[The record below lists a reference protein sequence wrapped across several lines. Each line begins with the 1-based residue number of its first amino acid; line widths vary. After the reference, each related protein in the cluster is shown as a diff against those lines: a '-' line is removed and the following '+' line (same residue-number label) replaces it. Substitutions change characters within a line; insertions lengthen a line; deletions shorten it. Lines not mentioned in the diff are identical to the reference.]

1 MSEFVSV
8 TEAALLARD
17 QPKQPWQQVFVL
29 LLAGGLSRAE
39 LIARI
44 GERICYAPRFRRR
57 VEGWPI
63 AAWVDDP
70 TFHVAGHV
78 REQRLPADQSLE
90 QWLADLL
97 NEPLDAEHP
106 LWQAVLLDEVAPGR
120 QALIVRCHPALVDGY
135 DHVHL
140 LQELL
145 DDQPTAEVGPE
156 PSYQPQPAP
165 GLDTALAGLRDPLQ
179 AAGEVVG
186 GLFGLVE
193 NTVRSVSVAERAQH
207 LAVAEVE
214 LAALKVVRNGFA
226 CTVHDVVLALV
237 TAGLRG
243 QALRRA
249 RAGSDPVALVPLAI
263 SEPAV
268 LESAIGCR
276 IAPSWLSLP
285 VSEPSAAER
294 LSAIAT
300 MTRVRA
306 DSGQCVRVP
315 ELVELAGFAP
325 PTLHAVT
332 VGSVGAGRAH
342 QVLVADV
349 PGPQRA
355 CYLGTALVEEVFGFA
370 STTDAEEVSVGVTS
384 YRGRLSL
391 AAVSRHSLDG
401 WADDLA
407 AELTILLKEAR

>member
-17 QPKQPWQQVFVL
+17 QPKKPWQQVFVL
-29 LLAGGLSRAE
+29 LLAGAVTRTE
-39 LIARI
+39 LTARI
-44 GERICYAPRFRRR
+44 GERIGYAPRFRRR
-57 VEGWPI
+57 VDGWPV

-70 TFHVAGHV
+70 SFSVAGHV
-78 REQRLPADQSLE
+78 RQQRLPADQSLE

-97 NEPLDAEHP
+97 TEPLDPEHP
-106 LWQAVLLDEVAPGR
+106 LWQAIVLDQVAPGR
-120 QALIVRCHPALVDGY
+120 QALVFRCHPALVDGY

-145 DDQPTAEVGPE
+145 DERPIAEIGSTPRWE
-156 PSYQPQPAP
+156 PQPAP
-165 GLDTALAGLRDPLQ
+165 GLGTALSGLRDPLR
-179 AAGEVVG
+179 AAQEVAG
-186 GLFGLVE
+186 GLLGLVE
-193 NTVRSVSVAERAQH
+193 NAVRSVTVTERRQH
-207 LAVAEVE
+207 LATAEVE
-214 LAALKVVRNGFA
+214 LAAVKVVRNGFA
-226 CTVHDVVLALV
+226 CTVHDVLLALV

-243 QALRRA
+243 QARRLGRTA
-249 RAGSDPVALVPLAI
+249 ADPVALVPLAI

-285 VSEPSAAER
+285 VAEVSAAER
-294 LSAIAT
+294 LSTIAT
-300 MTRVRA
+300 LTRVRS

-355 CYLGTALVEEVFGFA
+355 RYLGTALVEQVFGCTA
-370 STTDAEEVSVGVTS
+370 TTDTEEVSVGVTS
-384 YRGRLSL
+384 YRGRISL
-391 AAVSRHSLDG
+391 TAVATRPLDG
-401 WADDLA
+401 WADDVS
-407 AELTILLKEAR
+407 AELMMLIKEAQ

>member
-17 QPKQPWQQVFVL
+17 QPKKPWQQVFVL
-29 LLAGGLSRAE
+29 LLAGAVTRAE

-44 GERICYAPRFRRR
+44 NERISYAPRFRRR
-57 VEGWPI
+57 VEGWPV

-70 TFHVAGHV
+70 SFSVAGHV
-78 REQRLPADQSLE
+78 RQQRLPAGHNLE
-90 QWLADLL
+90 QWLAELL
-97 NEPLDAEHP
+97 TEPLDPEHP
-106 LWQAVLLDEVAPGR
+106 LWQAIVLDQVAPGR
-120 QALIVRCHPALVDGY
+120 QALVFRCHPALVDGY

-145 DDQPTAEVGPE
+145 DERPVAEIGTA
-156 PSYQPQPAP
+156 PSWEPQPAP
-165 GLDTALAGLRDPLQ
+165 GLGAALSGLRDPLQ
-179 AAGEVVG
+179 AAQEVAG
-186 GLFGLVE
+186 GLLGLVE
-193 NTVRSVSVAERAQH
+193 NAVRSVTVAEQVQY
-207 LAVAEVE
+207 LVTAEVE
-214 LAALKVVRNGFA
+214 LAAVKVVRNGFA
-226 CTVHDVVLALV
+226 CTVHDVLLALV

-243 QALRRA
+243 QARRQG
-249 RAGSDPVALVPLAI
+249 RAAADPVALVPLAI
-263 SEPAV
+263 NEPAV

-285 VSEPSAAER
+285 VAEPSAAER
-294 LSAIAT
+294 LSTIAT
-300 MTRVRA
+300 LTRVRA

-349 PGPQRA
+349 PGPGRA
-355 CYLGTALVEEVFGFA
+355 RYLGAALVEQVFGCTA
-370 STTDAEEVSVGVTS
+370 TTDAEELSVAVTS
-384 YRGRLSL
+384 YRGRISL
-391 AAVSRHSLDG
+391 AAVSTHPLDG
-401 WADDLA
+401 WAEDLA
-407 AELTILLKEAR
+407 AELATLIKEAQ

>member
-1 MSEFVSV
+1 VSEFVSV

-29 LLAGGLSRAE
+29 QLAGGISRAE

-44 GERICYAPRFRRR
+44 GERIGYAPRFRRR
-57 VEGWPI
+57 VDGWPI
-63 AAWVDDP
+63 AAWIDDAA
-70 TFHVAGHV
+70 FSVAGHV
-78 REQRLPADQSLE
+78 RQQRMPSDQTLE

-97 NEPLDAEHP
+97 NEPLDGEHP
-106 LWQAVLLDEVAPGR
+106 LWQAVLLDAVAPGR
-120 QALIVRCHPALVDGY
+120 QALVFRCHPALVDGY
-135 DHVHL
+135 DNVHL

-145 DDQPTAEVGPE
+145 DAEPVAAIGVE
-156 PSYQPQPAP
+156 PSFQPQPAP
-165 GLDTALAGLRDPLQ
+165 GLGAALAGLRDPLQ
-179 AAGEVVG
+179 AAQEVAG

-193 NTVRSVSVAERAQH
+193 NAVRSVTIAERRQY

-226 CTVHDVVLALV
+226 CSVHDVVLALV

-243 QALRRA
+243 QARRL
-249 RAGSDPVALVPLAI
+249 GQPNLDQVALVPLAVT
-263 SEPAV
+263 EPAV

-276 IAPSWLSLP
+276 IAPSWMSLP
-285 VSEPSAAER
+285 VTEASAAER

-300 MTRVRA
+300 LTRVRT
-306 DSGQCVRVP
+306 DSGHSVRAP

-355 CYLGTALVEEVFGFA
+355 RYLGTALVEDVFGCTA
-370 STTDAEEVSVGVTS
+370 TTDAEALSVGVTS
-384 YRGRLSL
+384 YRGRVSL
-391 AAVSRHSLDG
+391 AAVSTSPLDG

-407 AELTILLKEAR
+407 AELTILIEEAR

>member
-17 QPKQPWQQVFVL
+17 QPTQPWQQAFVL

-44 GERICYAPRFRRR
+44 GERIGYAPRFRRR

-70 TFHVAGHV
+70 TFSVAGHV
-78 REQRLPADQSLE
+78 RQQRLPADQTLQ

-97 NEPLDAEHP
+97 TDPLDDEHP
-106 LWQAVLLDEVAPGR
+106 LWQAVLLDEVAPGQ
-120 QALIVRCHPALVDGY
+120 QALVFRCHPALVDGY

-145 DDQPTAEVGPE
+145 DERPTAQIGPE
-156 PSYQPQPAP
+156 PSWEPQPAP
-165 GLDTALAGLRDPLQ
+165 GLGAALAGLRDPLQ
-179 AAGEVVG
+179 AAQGVAG

-193 NTVRSVSVAERAQH
+193 NAVRTVTLAGRPAQ

-243 QALRRA
+243 QARRLG
-249 RAGSDPVALVPLAI
+249 RALTDPVALVPLAV

-285 VSEPSAAER
+285 VSEASAVER

-300 MTRVRA
+300 LTRVRA
-306 DSGQCVRVP
+306 DSGHSVRVP

-355 CYLGTALVEEVFGFA
+355 RYLGTALVEEVFGCT
-370 STTDAEEVSVGVTS
+370 SLTDAEELSVAVTS
-384 YRGRLSL
+384 YRGRVSL
-391 AAVSRHSLDG
+391 AAMSTRALDG

-407 AELTILLKEAR
+407 AELSTLLKEAR

>member
-17 QPKQPWQQVFVL
+17 QPKTPWQQLFVVT
-29 LLAGGLSRAE
+29 LAGGLSRAE

-44 GERICYAPRFRRR
+44 AERISYAPRFRRR
-57 VEGWPI
+57 VEGWPA

-70 TFHVAGHV
+70 SFSVAGHV
-78 REQRLPADQSLE
+78 RQQRLPSDQSLD
-90 QWLADLL
+90 QWLADRL
-97 NEPLDAEHP
+97 NEPLDPEHP
-106 LWQAVLLDEVAPGR
+106 LWQAILLDQVAPGR
-120 QALIVRCHPALVDGY
+120 QALVVRCHPALVDGY

-145 DDQPTAEVGPE
+145 DERPTAEIGAE
-156 PSYQPQPAP
+156 PSWEPQPAP
-165 GLDTALAGLRDPLQ
+165 GLGTALSGLRDPLQ
-179 AAGEVVG
+179 AAQEVAG
-186 GLFGLVE
+186 GLFGFVE
-193 NTVRSVSVAERAQH
+193 NAIRTVTVAQRSQELS
-207 LAVAEVE
+207 VAEVE

-226 CTVHDVVLALV
+226 CTVHDVLLALV

-243 QALRRA
+243 QARRLG
-249 RAGSDPVALVPLAI
+249 RTTTDPVALVPLAI

-285 VSEPSAAER
+285 VGESSAAER

-300 MTRVRA
+300 LTRVRT
-306 DSGQCVRVP
+306 DGGQCVRVP

-325 PTLHAVT
+325 PTLLAVT
-332 VGSVGAGRAH
+332 AGSVGAGRAH

-355 CYLGTALVEEVFGFA
+355 RYLGTALVEDVFGA
-370 STTDAEEVSVGVTS
+370 MSTTDAEEVSVAVTS
-384 YRGRLSL
+384 YRGRVSL
-391 AAVSRHSLDG
+391 AAVSTNPLDG
-401 WADDLA
+401 WADDVS
-407 AELTILLKEAR
+407 AELTALLKEVQ

>member
-17 QPKQPWQQVFVL
+17 QPRQPWQQVFVL
-29 LLAGGLSRAE
+29 LLAGRPTRAE
-39 LIARI
+39 LISRI
-44 GERICYAPRFRRR
+44 GERIGYAPRFRRR
-57 VEGWPI
+57 VEGWPV

-70 TFHVAGHV
+70 TFSVAGHV
-78 REQRLPADQSLE
+78 RQQRLPAGQSLE
-90 QWLADLL
+90 ESLAEMLT
-97 NEPLDAEHP
+97 EPLDGEHP
-106 LWQAVLLDEVAPGR
+106 LWQAILLDEVAPGR
-120 QALIVRCHPALVDGY
+120 QALVFRCHPALVDGY

-145 DDQPTAEVGPE
+145 DTRPSAEIGAE
-156 PSYQPQPAP
+156 PSWEPQPAP
-165 GLDTALAGLRDPLQ
+165 GLAAALTGLRDPLQ
-179 AAGEVVG
+179 AAQELAG

-193 NTVRSVSVAERAQH
+193 NAVRTV
-207 LAVAEVE
+207 AVAGRTQHVAVFEAE

-226 CTVHDVVLALV
+226 CTIHDVVLALV

-243 QALRRA
+243 QKL
-249 RAGSDPVALVPLAI
+249 RAGSSPVDPIALVPLAVT
-263 SEPAV
+263 EPAV

-285 VSEPSAAER
+285 VAEASAAQR

-300 MTRVRA
+300 LTRVRT
-306 DSGQCVRVP
+306 DGGHSVRAP

-325 PTLHAVT
+325 PTLHAVA
-332 VGSVGAGRAH
+332 VGGVGAGRTH
-342 QVLVADV
+342 QVLIADV
-349 PGPQRA
+349 PGPARPR
-355 CYLGTALVEEVFGFA
+355 YLGTSLVEQAFGCTA
-370 STTDAEEVSVGVTS
+370 TTDAEALSVGVTS
-384 YRGRLSL
+384 YRGRVSL
-391 AAVSRHSLDG
+391 VAVSTNPLDG